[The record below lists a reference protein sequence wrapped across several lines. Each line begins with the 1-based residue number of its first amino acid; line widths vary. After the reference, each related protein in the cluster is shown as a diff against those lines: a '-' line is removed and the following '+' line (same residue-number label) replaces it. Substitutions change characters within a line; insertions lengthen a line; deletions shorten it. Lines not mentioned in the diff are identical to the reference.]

1 MKNQV
6 CPHCKKVNRTSD
18 MSYRENPFCK
28 QCLNE
33 RLATAREEM
42 GPIELSIEG
51 HYFKWLPKT
60 KESEE

>member
-1 MKNQV
+1 
-6 CPHCKKVNRTSD
+6 

-42 GPIELSIEG
+42 GPMELSVEG
-51 HYFKWLPKT
+51 HYFKWIPKK
-60 KESEE
+60 KENEE

>member
-1 MKNQV
+1 MKSQV
-6 CPHCKKVNRTSD
+6 CPCCKKENKTSA

-42 GPIELSIEG
+42 GLMELSVEG
-51 HYFKWLPKT
+51 HYFKWLPRT
-60 KESEE
+60 KENKE